1 MRIYLEVAS
10 QVLVLIFVLS
20 TLFSVGLL
28 VSARQVLAALQQRRS
43 LAVALCANFVVLP
56 GAALALG
63 WALQLAPPM
72 QAALLLVTTAP
83 GSPVMLRL
91 NEFAR
96 GDQAK
101 AVGLLVLLTSLTMVY
116 QPLVLPMLLPG
127 LSVSPMP
134 IARTLVLTVLL
145 PLVLGLLLK
154 ARWPALAG
162 RLRPALA
169 RLGNISAV
177 LSCFILLPLVY
188 LDALKDVALNGGGLL
203 VLLLYLPL
211 AVGAG
216 WWLGGPDADQRRLLA
231 LCCGQGSMGAAFVIA
246 AHNFNNPHV
255 IAMLLLILW
264 ASLALLIPLALVF
277 RRQSL
282 GDVEDL
288 SEKAVQR
295 VRQRQA
301 ERGSARVAQEP
312 RLSTT
317 RGPASKCRLLRMWSA
332 AIAPSATVKGW
343 PTPVRASVG
352 APSWRGVGG
361 GRRATLHTTS
371 RMTPFPKVTPKR
383 TFVAGAITGV
393 EERGAG
399 SSRGNWLRRSPE
411 FPVNS
416 KPDPVKLRVAPRLQ
430 T

>member
-1 MRIYLEVAS
+1 MRVYMEVAS

-43 LAVALCANFVVLP
+43 LAVALCVSFVVLP
-56 GAALALG
+56 GVVLALG
-63 WALQLAPPM
+63 WGLQVAPPM
-72 QAALLLVTTAP
+72 QAAVLLVATAP
-83 GSPVMLRL
+83 GSPVLLRL

-96 GDQAK
+96 GDQAR
-101 AVGLLVLLTSLTMVY
+101 AVGLLVLLTSLTVVY

-134 IARTLVLTVLL
+134 IARTLALTVLL

-162 RLRPALA
+162 RLRLTLA
-169 RLGNISAV
+169 RLGTISAA
-177 LSCFILLPLVY
+177 LACFMLLPLVY
-188 LDALKDVALNGGGLL
+188 RDALADVALNGGGLL

-255 IAMLLLILW
+255 IAMLLLMLW

-282 GDVEDL
+282 GD
-288 SEKAVQR
+288 AM
-295 VRQRQA
+295 
-301 ERGSARVAQEP
+301 
-312 RLSTT
+312 
-317 RGPASKCRLLRMWSA
+317 LL
-332 AIAPSATVKGW
+332 PQD
-343 PTPVRASVG
+343 RA
-352 APSWRGVGG
+352 
-361 GRRATLHTTS
+361 
-371 RMTPFPKVTPKR
+371 
-383 TFVAGAITGV
+383 
-393 EERGAG
+393 
-399 SSRGNWLRRSPE
+399 
-411 FPVNS
+411 
-416 KPDPVKLRVAPRLQ
+416 
-430 T
+430 

>member
-1 MRIYLEVAS
+1 MRVYMEVAS
-10 QVLVLIFVLS
+10 QVLVLVFVLS

-43 LAVALCANFVVLP
+43 LAVALCVSFVVLP
-56 GAALALG
+56 GVVLALG
-63 WALQLAPPM
+63 WGLQVAPPM
-72 QAALLLVTTAP
+72 QAALLLVATAP
-83 GSPVMLRL
+83 GSPVLLRL

-96 GDQAK
+96 GDQAR
-101 AVGLLVLLTSLTMVY
+101 AVGLLVLLTSLTVVY

-134 IARTLVLTVLL
+134 IARTQVLTVLL

-162 RLRPALA
+162 RLRLTLT
-169 RLGNISAV
+169 RLGNISAAV
-177 LSCFILLPLVY
+177 SCFILLPLVY
-188 LDALKDVALNGGGLL
+188 RDALTDVALNGGGLL

-255 IAMLLLILW
+255 IAMLLLMLW

-282 GDVEDL
+282 GD
-288 SEKAVQR
+288 AM
-295 VRQRQA
+295 
-301 ERGSARVAQEP
+301 
-312 RLSTT
+312 
-317 RGPASKCRLLRMWSA
+317 LL
-332 AIAPSATVKGW
+332 PQD
-343 PTPVRASVG
+343 RA
-352 APSWRGVGG
+352 
-361 GRRATLHTTS
+361 
-371 RMTPFPKVTPKR
+371 
-383 TFVAGAITGV
+383 
-393 EERGAG
+393 
-399 SSRGNWLRRSPE
+399 
-411 FPVNS
+411 
-416 KPDPVKLRVAPRLQ
+416 
-430 T
+430 

>member
-28 VSARQVLAALQQRRS
+28 VSARQVRAALQQRRS

-56 GAALALG
+56 GAALALCWG
-63 WALQLAPPM
+63 LQLAPPM
-72 QAALLLVTTAP
+72 QAALLLVATAP
-83 GSPVMLRL
+83 GSPVLLRL

-96 GDQAK
+96 GDQAR

-116 QPLVLPMLLPG
+116 QPLVLPVLLPG
-127 LSVSPMP
+127 VSVSPIP

-169 RLGNISAV
+169 RLGNISAA

-188 LDALKDVALNGGGLL
+188 LDAIMDVVLNGGGLL

-277 RRQSL
+277 RRRSL
-282 GDVEDL
+282 GDAEDL
-288 SEKAVQR
+288 REK
-295 VRQRQA
+295 
-301 ERGSARVAQEP
+301 GDSARPSPAATP
-312 RLSTT
+312 R
-317 RGPASKCRLLRMWSA
+317 A
-332 AIAPSATVKGW
+332 
-343 PTPVRASVG
+343 
-352 APSWRGVGG
+352 
-361 GRRATLHTTS
+361 
-371 RMTPFPKVTPKR
+371 
-383 TFVAGAITGV
+383 
-393 EERGAG
+393 
-399 SSRGNWLRRSPE
+399 
-411 FPVNS
+411 
-416 KPDPVKLRVAPRLQ
+416 
-430 T
+430 

>member
-1 MRIYLEVAS
+1 M
-10 QVLVLIFVLS
+10 
-20 TLFSVGLL
+20 
-28 VSARQVLAALQQRRS
+28 
-43 LAVALCANFVVLP
+43 ALCVSFVVLP
-56 GAALALG
+56 GVALALCWG
-63 WALQLAPPM
+63 LQLAPPM
-72 QAALLLVTTAP
+72 QAALLLVATAP
-83 GSPVMLRL
+83 GSPVLLRL
-91 NEFAR
+91 KEFAR
-96 GDQAK
+96 GDQAR
-101 AVGLLVLLTSLTMVY
+101 AVGLLVLLMSFTMVY

-154 ARWPALAG
+154 TRWPALAG

-169 RLGNISAV
+169 RLGNISAA

-216 WWLGGPDADQRRLLA
+216 WWLGGPDAEQRRLLA

-288 SEKAVQR
+288 REKS
-295 VRQRQA
+295 
-301 ERGSARVAQEP
+301 GSARP
-312 RLSTT
+312 
-317 RGPASKCRLLRMWSA
+317 
-332 AIAPSATVKGW
+332 
-343 PTPVRASVG
+343 
-352 APSWRGVGG
+352 
-361 GRRATLHTTS
+361 
-371 RMTPFPKVTPKR
+371 PFPP
-383 TFVAGAITGV
+383 AI
-393 EERGAG
+393 
-399 SSRGNWLRRSPE
+399 
-411 FPVNS
+411 
-416 KPDPVKLRVAPRLQ
+416 PRQ
-430 T
+430 

>member
-1 MRIYLEVAS
+1 MRVYMEVAS

-28 VSARQVLAALQQRRS
+28 VSAREVLAALQQRRS
-43 LAVALCANFVVLP
+43 LAVALCVSFVVLP
-56 GAALALG
+56 GVVLALG
-63 WALQLAPPM
+63 WGLQVAPPM
-72 QAALLLVTTAP
+72 QAALLLVATAP
-83 GSPVMLRL
+83 GSPVLLRL

-96 GDQAK
+96 GDQAR
-101 AVGLLVLLTSLTMVY
+101 AVGLLVLLTSLTVVY

-162 RLRPALA
+162 RLRLTLT
-169 RLGNISAV
+169 RLGNISAAV
-177 LSCFILLPLVY
+177 SCFILLPLVY
-188 LDALKDVALNGGGLL
+188 RDALTDVALNGGGLL

-255 IAMLLLILW
+255 IAMLLLMLW

-282 GDVEDL
+282 GD
-288 SEKAVQR
+288 AM
-295 VRQRQA
+295 
-301 ERGSARVAQEP
+301 
-312 RLSTT
+312 
-317 RGPASKCRLLRMWSA
+317 LL
-332 AIAPSATVKGW
+332 PQD
-343 PTPVRASVG
+343 RA
-352 APSWRGVGG
+352 
-361 GRRATLHTTS
+361 
-371 RMTPFPKVTPKR
+371 
-383 TFVAGAITGV
+383 
-393 EERGAG
+393 
-399 SSRGNWLRRSPE
+399 
-411 FPVNS
+411 
-416 KPDPVKLRVAPRLQ
+416 
-430 T
+430 

>member
-56 GAALALG
+56 GAALALCWG
-63 WALQLAPPM
+63 LQLAPPM

-145 PLVLGLLLK
+145 PLVLGMLLK

-246 AHNFNNPHV
+246 VHNFNNPHV

-288 SEKAVQR
+288 SRGGDPTQR
-295 VRQRQA
+295 
-301 ERGSARVAQEP
+301 SFP
-312 RLSTT
+312 
-317 RGPASKCRLLRMWSA
+317 P
-332 AIAPSATVKGW
+332 
-343 PTPVRASVG
+343 
-352 APSWRGVGG
+352 
-361 GRRATLHTTS
+361 GR
-371 RMTPFPKVTPKR
+371 
-383 TFVAGAITGV
+383 
-393 EERGAG
+393 
-399 SSRGNWLRRSPE
+399 
-411 FPVNS
+411 
-416 KPDPVKLRVAPRLQ
+416 
-430 T
+430 

>member
-1 MRIYLEVAS
+1 MRVYMEVAS

-43 LAVALCANFVVLP
+43 LAVALCVSFVVLP
-56 GAALALG
+56 GVVLALG
-63 WALQLAPPM
+63 WGLQVAPPM
-72 QAALLLVTTAP
+72 QAALLLVATAP
-83 GSPVMLRL
+83 GSPVLLRL

-96 GDQAK
+96 GDQAR
-101 AVGLLVLLTSLTMVY
+101 AVGLLVLLTSLTVVY

-162 RLRPALA
+162 RLRLTLT
-169 RLGNISAV
+169 RLGTISAAV
-177 LSCFILLPLVY
+177 SCFILLPLVY
-188 LDALKDVALNGGGLL
+188 RDALTDVALNGGGLL

-231 LCCGQGSMGAAFVIA
+231 LCCGQGSLGAAFVIA

-255 IAMLLLILW
+255 IAMLLLMLW

-282 GDVEDL
+282 GD
-288 SEKAVQR
+288 AM
-295 VRQRQA
+295 
-301 ERGSARVAQEP
+301 
-312 RLSTT
+312 
-317 RGPASKCRLLRMWSA
+317 LL
-332 AIAPSATVKGW
+332 PQD
-343 PTPVRASVG
+343 RA
-352 APSWRGVGG
+352 
-361 GRRATLHTTS
+361 
-371 RMTPFPKVTPKR
+371 
-383 TFVAGAITGV
+383 
-393 EERGAG
+393 
-399 SSRGNWLRRSPE
+399 
-411 FPVNS
+411 
-416 KPDPVKLRVAPRLQ
+416 
-430 T
+430 

>member
-28 VSARQVLAALQQRRS
+28 VSARQMLAALQQRRS
-43 LAVALCANFVVLP
+43 LAVALFANFVVLP
-56 GAALALG
+56 GAALALCWG
-63 WALQLAPPM
+63 LQLAPPM
-72 QAALLLVTTAP
+72 QAALLLVATAP

-188 LDALKDVALNGGGLL
+188 LDALKDVVLNGGGLL

-288 SEKAVQR
+288 TQKAVQ
-295 VRQRQA
+295 
-301 ERGSARVAQEP
+301 
-312 RLSTT
+312 
-317 RGPASKCRLLRMWSA
+317 
-332 AIAPSATVKGW
+332 
-343 PTPVRASVG
+343 
-352 APSWRGVGG
+352 WR
-361 GRRATLHTTS
+361 
-371 RMTPFPKVTPKR
+371 
-383 TFVAGAITGV
+383 
-393 EERGAG
+393 
-399 SSRGNWLRRSPE
+399 
-411 FPVNS
+411 
-416 KPDPVKLRVAPRLQ
+416 
-430 T
+430 

>member
-1 MRIYLEVAS
+1 MSIYLEVAS
-10 QVLVLIFVLS
+10 QVLVLIFVLC

-56 GAALALG
+56 GAALVLCWG
-63 WALQLAPPM
+63 LQLTPPVE
-72 QAALLLVTTAP
+72 AALLLVTTAP

-101 AVGLLVLLTSLTMVY
+101 AVGLLVLLMSFTLVY
-116 QPLVLPMLLPG
+116 QPLLLPMVLPG
-127 LSVSPMP
+127 LSVSPLP

-145 PLVLGLLLK
+145 PLVLGLLLN
-154 ARWPALAG
+154 ARWPELAR

-169 RLGNISAV
+169 RLGNLSAAV
-177 LSCFILLPLVY
+177 SCFILLPLVY
-188 LDALKDVALNGGGLL
+188 WDALMDVALNGGALL

-216 WWLGGPDADQRRLLA
+216 WWLGGPDAKQRRLLA

-246 AHNFNNPHV
+246 AHNFNDPHV

-282 GDVEDL
+282 RDMEDL
-288 SEKAVQR
+288 SEKR
-295 VRQRQA
+295 S
-301 ERGSARVAQEP
+301 SAP
-312 RLSTT
+312 
-317 RGPASKCRLLRMWSA
+317 PAL
-332 AIAPSATVKGW
+332 AT
-343 PTPVRASVG
+343 AY
-352 APSWRGVGG
+352 
-361 GRRATLHTTS
+361 L
-371 RMTPFPKVTPKR
+371 
-383 TFVAGAITGV
+383 
-393 EERGAG
+393 
-399 SSRGNWLRRSPE
+399 SPE
-411 FPVNS
+411 TS
-416 KPDPVKLRVAPRLQ
+416 SAPH
-430 T
+430 